1 MTTAT
6 IERVI
11 LNTFGEHSNLVEY
24 VFNKDENLI
33 VGDFDYDPHDEIKG
47 YAFEIKIVHVD
58 EFGRINYLLRTC
70 GYGKGCFWTAFQE
83 RRALL

>member
-11 LNTFGEHSNLVEY
+11 LNTFGEYSNLAEY
-24 VFNKDENLI
+24 EYNNEDLI
-33 VGDFDYDPHDEIKG
+33 VGDFDYNPHDEIKG
-47 YAFEIKIVHVD
+47 YAFEIKIVNADKFGVD
-58 EFGRINYLLRTC
+58 YLLRTC

-83 RRALL
+83 RRALLL